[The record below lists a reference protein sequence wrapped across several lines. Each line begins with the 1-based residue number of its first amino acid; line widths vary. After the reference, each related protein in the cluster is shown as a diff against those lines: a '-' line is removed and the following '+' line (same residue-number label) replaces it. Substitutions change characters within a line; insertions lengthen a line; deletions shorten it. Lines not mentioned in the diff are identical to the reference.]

1 MDSYAP
7 LAQLAVTSRR
17 HDLAFSALPDAPVL
31 PVREPHREH
40 HRLARRGARAAIA
53 AGCRGPAPD
62 AAPVRQHRVTALDRP
77 DSREWHG

>member
-31 PVREPHREH
+31 PVREP
-40 HRLARRGARAAIA
+40 RRITTAWRAVFRALRSLHGVA
-53 AGCRGPAPD
+53 LPRRTR
-62 AAPVRQHRVTALDRP
+62 RQCASTA
-77 DSREWHG
+77 